1 MPKGVSSLYV
11 SGFLYKFLHRT
22 DIRWFLPVFLAKK
35 MKRFFGQEDGVG
47 RITWGYK
54 KEDGGIYLLKK
65 EAADMETFIVD
76 MINRFG
82 YLGVIFLI
90 TLENVFPPIP
100 SEVIL
105 TFGGFMTTYTNLTV
119 MGVVVF
125 STVGSVLGAYIL
137 YYVGY
142 FLSPERLD
150 GLLGGRLGK
159 LLHFKVEDVRRAE
172 EKFEKKGKRTVFLC
186 RFIPIVR
193 SLISIPAG
201 MSKMDIGVFSVLTM
215 VGSFLWNLVLVGLG
229 AAAGANWKV
238 ILHYA
243 ENYSN
248 FGKLILLVAAAVWFV
263 RFMEKRK
270 LQGEN
275 GEKRKA

>member
-1 MPKGVSSLYV
+1 
-11 SGFLYKFLHRT
+11 
-22 DIRWFLPVFLAKK
+22 
-35 MKRFFGQEDGVG
+35 
-47 RITWGYK
+47 
-54 KEDGGIYLLKK
+54 
-65 EAADMETFIVD
+65 METFIVD

>member
-1 MPKGVSSLYV
+1 
-11 SGFLYKFLHRT
+11 
-22 DIRWFLPVFLAKK
+22 
-35 MKRFFGQEDGVG
+35 
-47 RITWGYK
+47 
-54 KEDGGIYLLKK
+54 
-65 EAADMETFIVD
+65 METFIVD

-119 MGVVVF
+119 PGVVVF

-150 GLLGGRLGK
+150 ALLGGRLGK
-159 LLHFKVEDVRRAE
+159 ALHFKVEDVRRAE
-172 EKFEKKGKRTVFLC
+172 ERFEKKGKRTVFLC

-201 MSKMDIGVFSVLTM
+201 MSKMDIGVFSILTM
-215 VGSFLWNLVLVGLG
+215 AGSFFWNLILVGLG

-243 ENYSN
+243 QNYSN
-248 FGKLILLVAAAVWFV
+248 FGKLVLLAAAAVWFV

-270 LQGEN
+270 QQGEK
-275 GEKRKA
+275 EAKRKA